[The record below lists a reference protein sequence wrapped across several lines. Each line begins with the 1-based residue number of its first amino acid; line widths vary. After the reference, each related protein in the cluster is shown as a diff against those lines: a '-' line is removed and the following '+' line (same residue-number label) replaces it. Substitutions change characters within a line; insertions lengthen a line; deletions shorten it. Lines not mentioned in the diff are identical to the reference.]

1 MFKNAYFGK
10 AYKTM
15 ETPELNKALEQPT
28 PVLTE
33 KQIKEAKR
41 LEEGN
46 ESTLRKLA
54 MAINI
59 LSIVLLVI
67 SVIVGCVMV
76 GFALYKD
83 PGEFYFGKFYLFV
96 TPILP
101 VLLLFLSL
109 RTTAYFLFVFCDNA
123 KNLREMNQK

>member
-1 MFKNAYFGK
+1 
-10 AYKTM
+10 M
-15 ETPELNKALEQPT
+15 ETPELNKAQEQPT

-41 LEEGN
+41 LEEGYDEKTPEEN

-54 MAINI
+54 KAINI

-67 SVIVGCVMV
+67 SVIVG
-76 GFALYKD
+76 FALGMD
-83 PGEFYFGKFYLFV
+83 SEFYLFV
-96 TPILP
+96 TPILSA
-101 VLLLFLSL
+101 LLLFLSL

-123 KNLREMNQK
+123 KNLREIAKK